1 MLIDPALG
9 KQPEDDLVLAPIGA
23 PVRALRISVH
33 QMPRVKDSIL
43 IILVS
48 SGARAAKLV
57 EVFDVRVGRAAEALH
72 FGIRLI
78 DHVILV
84 RPRAL
89 RCRDQDTGLEVFFG
103 SER

>member
-48 SGARAAKLV
+48 SGARAAKLIKV
-57 EVFDVRVGRAAEALH
+57 LYVRARGAIEALH
-72 FGIRLI
+72 FGI
-78 DHVILV
+78 
-84 RPRAL
+84 
-89 RCRDQDTGLEVFFG
+89 
-103 SER
+103 